1 VESYQTEEEQLEAL
15 QRWWKENGK
24 STIAAVVVALSGTI
38 GWQSWQANRNEHREQ
53 ASDIYQAMQRALSM
67 EEGAVVP
74 GQGLDLA
81 NQLKSDFS
89 DTSYAQFAAL
99 QLAAIA
105 VTDGRLADAEEQ
117 LRWVLGKSAKGSD
130 AGQVAQLRLAR
141 VLAASGDA
149 DQALAI
155 LEGAGEG
162 VYAATY
168 AIAEGDILLGAG
180 RDDEAREAY
189 TRALALAA
197 QGGGMVNL
205 PSLQQKI
212 QALSPVPARPLEAIP
227 AEEPGSA
234 AVNGDTGADVPEE

>member
-15 QRWWKENGK
+15 RRWWKENGK
-24 STIAAVVVALSGTI
+24 STVAAVVVAIAGAF
-38 GWQSWQANRNEHREQ
+38 GWQSWQAGQAEHREQ
-53 ASDIYQAMQRALSM
+53 ASDIYQAMQRALGM
-67 EEGAVVP
+67 QADTAEIET
-74 GQGLDLA
+74 GLELA
-81 NQLKSDFS
+81 NQLKRDFGG
-89 DTSYAQFAAL
+89 TTYAQFAAL
-99 QLAAIA
+99 RLASVA

-117 LRWVLGKSAKGSD
+117 LRWVLGKAAKGSD
-130 AGQVAQLRLAR
+130 AGQLAQLRLAR
-141 VLAASGDA
+141 VLAASGDV

-162 VYAATY
+162 AYAATY

-180 RDDEAREAY
+180 RNDEARGAY

-212 QALSPVPARPLEAIP
+212 QALSPVPGRTPGAEADAQPHAPI
-227 AEEPGSA
+227 ADGETSTEVPG
-234 AVNGDTGADVPEE
+234 E